1 MGRQVMQEF
10 LREVAMGINDG
21 NTVAL
26 LDVPEAEILQQ
37 SGFSRTGL
45 PDDVGVKTRILGL
58 DDEGNFAAPC
68 GAVTD
73 DEGGI

>member
-45 PDDVGVKTRILGL
+45 PDDVGVKTRIPGM
-58 DDEGNFAAPC
+58 DDEGDLPAPG
-68 GAVTD
+68 GAMAN
-73 DEGGI
+73 DEGVI